1 MKDKNTNKGQKMKG
15 LAAEAGDFPDLFAD
29 AGVSNVSN
37 GARSA
42 SDVYEALG
50 ATSGPPT
57 PIPEPGNLPPP
68 RPRSVGS
75 RRHVTQT
82 VVGGTIGGEGDEQS
96 YACGGADA
104 RCNDAFS
111 LRWR

>member
-15 LAAEAGDFPDLFAD
+15 PAAEPSDFPDLFAD

-37 GARSA
+37 GAGSA

-57 PIPEPGNLPPP
+57 PIPEPGNLALLGLGLLGLGGMRR
-68 RPRSVGS
+68 RPLLEER
-75 RRHVTQT
+75 
-82 VVGGTIGGEGDEQS
+82 
-96 YACGGADA
+96 
-104 RCNDAFS
+104 
-111 LRWR
+111 